1 MSKILD
7 KISKIEKIIFEEK
20 DLEKLGS
27 KIVGLC
33 VIEDDY
39 EELVDENHLYG
50 DFCELGASLE
60 VEPRKDTYEELLE
73 IFERLK
79 IAYYKVGYLVN
90 GSWFISETIA
100 SISLLDAR
108 DRIFRYK
115 TQSSSL
121 KCLSASS
128 RTAYSV

>member
-39 EELVDENHLYG
+39 EELVDK
-50 DFCELGASLE
+50 S
-60 VEPRKDTYEELLE
+60 
-73 IFERLK
+73 
-79 IAYYKVGYLVN
+79 
-90 GSWFISETIA
+90 FIWRF
-100 SISLLDAR
+100 L
-108 DRIFRYK
+108 
-115 TQSSSL
+115 
-121 KCLSASS
+121 
-128 RTAYSV
+128 

>member
-7 KISKIEKIIFEEK
+7 KISKIEKIISEEK

-39 EELVDENHLYG
+39 EELVDENYLYG

-73 IFERLK
+73 MFEKLK
-79 IAYYKVGYLVN
+79 N
-90 GSWFISETIA
+90 
-100 SISLLDAR
+100 SLP
-108 DRIFRYK
+108 K
-115 TQSSSL
+115 
-121 KCLSASS
+121 
-128 RTAYSV
+128 

>member
-27 KIVGLC
+27 KIVSLC

-60 VEPRKDTYEELLE
+60 VEPREDTYEELLE
-73 IFERLK
+73 TFEKLK
-79 IAYYKVGYLVN
+79 N
-90 GSWFISETIA
+90 
-100 SISLLDAR
+100 SLL
-108 DRIFRYK
+108 K
-115 TQSSSL
+115 
-121 KCLSASS
+121 
-128 RTAYSV
+128 